1 MPIEFFNQIKYNI
14 DNKLGKEVLEMKLRK
29 IFAGMAAS
37 AIAMSTMSIAASAD
51 SANLAAP
58 FKAGVCYQTNQWD
71 FRDSCDKEKNIG
83 KDEATFPNTSIGV
96 SGALGYD
103 SSVSVSDVEIQ
114 YDGTYTVS
122 IGTSGTLTGLQADDG
137 TTYDLDWQL
146 NDPAPEDGS
155 AEAERFN
162 LLSIGTDLVLDDKP
176 NKTDDVATVNGAQ
189 LSFSDV
195 TAEWGGNSYSFD
207 AYAKGDAAVLTI
219 CLVNSYDDDGALAK
233 TLTMPSRGDTITVTF
248 TISGLGADPNAA
260 QGGEGEGSGNGNTNS
275 SQTGADNSS
284 SKKSDD
290 SSKGTTST
298 AGTTKTTTTG
308 GGTAA
313 ATGTSDATDT
323 TAATG
328 ATAGLVFAGIA
339 LAGAAVVVTKRK

>member
-71 FRDSCDKEKNIG
+71 FRNSNDKAKTIG
-83 KDEATFPNTSIGV
+83 NDGCFPYQGIGV
-96 SGALGYD
+96 GGTLGFD
-103 SSVSVSDVEIQ
+103 TNVSISDTEIQ

-137 TTYDLDWQL
+137 TTYDVEWQL

-162 LLSIGTDLVLDDKP
+162 LLSIGTDLELDDKP
-176 NKTDDVATVNGAQ
+176 SKTDDVATVNGAQ

-219 CLVNSYDDDGALAK
+219 CLVNSYDDDGELAK

-260 QGGEGEGSGNGNTNS
+260 GGEGEGSGNGDTNS